1 MLKVNLVVTNIYKNK
16 IDNIRLPFGSKGY
29 VLFCEMV
36 ILNKC
41 VCVCV
46 RESGCS
52 VRCSPCFGGGQ

>member
-1 MLKVNLVVTNIYKNK
+1 MLKVNLVVTNIYENK

-41 VCVCV
+41 VCMCA
-46 RESGCS
+46 
-52 VRCSPCFGGGQ
+52 